1 MKVHGA
7 EAMRAFGEKLSQA
20 LLAGDVLLLEGD
32 LGAGKTTLVQGIA
45 WGLGLDRSRYAQ
57 SPTYAIALT
66 YPTNP
71 PLHHLD
77 LYRFGEA
84 PLDHG
89 LLDGY
94 FSDDT
99 ITIVE
104 WPSIAADLLPKN
116 FFRIVIRGDGE
127 SRETHGRSHKR
138 VAFTTPP
145 FFRLNSSGHAPAPV
159 AAFDQ

>member
-7 EAMRAFGEKLSQA
+7 EAMRALGEKISRA
-20 LLAGDVLLLEGD
+20 LLPGDVLLLQGD

-45 WGLGLDRSRYAQ
+45 WGLGLDRTRYAQ

-66 YPTNP
+66 YPTTP

-94 FSDDT
+94 FSDDA

-104 WPSIAADLLPKN
+104 WPSIAADILPQQ
-116 FFRIVIRGDGE
+116 FFRISIAGDGE
-127 SRETHGRSHKR
+127 SREVS
-138 VAFTTPP
+138 VQATPALLS
-145 FFRLNSSGHAPAPV
+145 RLPGFSI
-159 AAFDQ
+159 

>member
-1 MKVHGA
+1 MKIHGA
-7 EAMRAFGEKLSQA
+7 EAMRVLGEKISHA

-45 WGLGLDRSRYAQ
+45 WGLGLDRTRYAQ

-66 YPTNP
+66 YPTTP

-94 FSDDT
+94 FSADA
-99 ITIVE
+99 ITVVE
-104 WPSIAADLLPKN
+104 WPGIAADILPPQ
-116 FFRIVIRGDGE
+116 FFRIRIAGDGE
-127 SRETHGRSHKR
+127 SREISIE
-138 VAFTTPP
+138 ATPALLS
-145 FFRLNSSGHAPAPV
+145 RLPRFSV
-159 AAFDQ
+159 